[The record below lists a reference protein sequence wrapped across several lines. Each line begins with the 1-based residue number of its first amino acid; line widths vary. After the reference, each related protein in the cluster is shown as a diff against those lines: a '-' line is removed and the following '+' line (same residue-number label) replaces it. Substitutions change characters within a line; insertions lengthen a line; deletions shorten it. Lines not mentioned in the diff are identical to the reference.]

1 MSISAKNIM
10 DHKTLWNVYL
20 WTCNVQILQIF
31 GYSDSMAIT
40 SSYVQDVRP
49 KDGMR
54 VKITMLRAI
63 LYYGPILCRMIKL
76 ARI

>member
-1 MSISAKNIM
+1 MSKSAIDIT
-10 DHKTLWNVYL
+10 DHKTLWNVYVCVYM

-49 KDGMR
+49 KDG
-54 VKITMLRAI
+54 V
-63 LYYGPILCRMIKL
+63 
-76 ARI
+76 